1 MAKKVRRVR
10 RSRAGANP
18 SRQPHNQATTS
29 TASTKPRQDPAE
41 RFRQE
46 YGYVIRDL
54 RHVLFL
60 ALAMFVLLILLNL
73 ILPHLV

>member
-10 RSRAGANP
+10 RSRTGTKP
-18 SRQPHNQATTS
+18 SRLVSEQATES
-29 TASTKPRQDPAE
+29 PAPSKPRQEPAE

-46 YGYVIRDL
+46 YGYVLRDL
-54 RHVLFL
+54 RHVLLL

-73 ILPHLV
+73 ILPYLV